1 LVIALA
7 LGAWRT
13 RGWIP
18 DRTIWMVSASFRAQK
33 PLTTHPGPRQHSLQ
47 WRATRQVLKPVEHEA
62 DPAQPDNYAD
72 AGWPFGADGGY
83 LITGG
88 TRRADAV
95 MTRELAASP
104 PGRRRQGA
112 CSTSQPGGFMNIVRK
127 TVRRIERLEALDKVA
142 KPLAGTVGRAVRPRV
157 VRNLLSGT
165 YLGEPQ
171 HPVLT
176 DLPIGAWVMSALLDA
191 VGGPAAEAA
200 ADLLVA
206 AGVVAAVPTVAA
218 GLNDWSDTAGPE
230 TRVGLVH
237 ATLNTTALSLYLAS
251 LIARARGRRRSGKA
265 LGLAGLGVLTGGAY
279 LGGHLSFVM
288 GVDVNR
294 TAWEQRPDQ
303 WTPVLADTELAD
315 GTLRNADA
323 AGAAV
328 LLYRTAGTV
337 YALASTCSHMGGP
350 LEEGTISDGC
360 VTCPW
365 HGSTFRFADGTI
377 VRGPASTPQPCYQ
390 TRIQDGRIEV
400 RAFT

>member
-1 LVIALA
+1 
-7 LGAWRT
+7 
-13 RGWIP
+13 
-18 DRTIWMVSASFRAQK
+18 
-33 PLTTHPGPRQHSLQ
+33 
-47 WRATRQVLKPVEHEA
+47 
-62 DPAQPDNYAD
+62 
-72 AGWPFGADGGY
+72 
-83 LITGG
+83 
-88 TRRADAV
+88 
-95 MTRELAASP
+95 
-104 PGRRRQGA
+104 
-112 CSTSQPGGFMNIVRK
+112 MNIVRRA
-127 TVRRIERLEALDKVA
+127 VRRLERLEALDKVA

-176 DLPIGAWVMSALLDA
+176 DLPIGAWMMSALLDA
-191 VGGPAAEAA
+191 VGGPAAEGA

-206 AGVVAAVPTVAA
+206 AGVVAAVPTAAA
-218 GLNDWSDTAGPE
+218 GLNDWSDTVGPE

-251 LIARARGRRRSGKA
+251 LVARARGRRRGGKA
-265 LGLAGLGVLTGGAY
+265 LSLAGLSVLTGGAY
-279 LGGHLSFVM
+279 LGGHLSFGM
-288 GVDVNR
+288 GVNVNR
-294 TAWEQRPDQ
+294 TAWEQRPHQ

-315 GTLRNADA
+315 GTLRKADA
-323 AGAAV
+323 AGAPV

-360 VTCPW
+360 VICPW
-365 HGSTFRFADGTI
+365 HGSTFRFADGTV
-377 VRGPASTPQPCYQ
+377 VRGPASTQEPCYQ

>member
-1 LVIALA
+1 
-7 LGAWRT
+7 
-13 RGWIP
+13 
-18 DRTIWMVSASFRAQK
+18 
-33 PLTTHPGPRQHSLQ
+33 
-47 WRATRQVLKPVEHEA
+47 
-62 DPAQPDNYAD
+62 
-72 AGWPFGADGGY
+72 
-83 LITGG
+83 
-88 TRRADAV
+88 
-95 MTRELAASP
+95 
-104 PGRRRQGA
+104 
-112 CSTSQPGGFMNIVRK
+112 MNILRQA
-127 TVRRIERLEALDKVA
+127 VRRIERFEALDKVA
-142 KPLAGTVGRAVRPRV
+142 RPLAGAVGRAVRPRV

-191 VGGPAAEAA
+191 VGGPAAEGA

-206 AGVVAAVPTVAA
+206 AGVVAAVPTAAA
-218 GLNDWSDTAGPE
+218 GLNDWSDTVGPQ

-237 ATLNTTALSLYLAS
+237 AALNTTALSLYLAS
-251 LIARARGRRRSGKA
+251 LVARARGRRRAGQA

-279 LGGHLSFVM
+279 LGGHLSFGM
-288 GVDVNR
+288 GVNVNR

-315 GTLRNADA
+315 GTFRKADA
-323 AGAAV
+323 VGVPV

-337 YALASTCSHMGGP
+337 YALDSTCTHMGGP
-350 LEEGTISDGC
+350 LAEGTISDGC

-377 VRGPASTPQPCYQ
+377 VRGPASTPQPRYQ

-400 RAFT
+400 RALT